1 MQYEERYFET
11 NGELKKIAIPSRGGH
26 EEQEQSEPVCPPTI
40 SERISS
46 IGKGL
51 FIGAS
56 TFLVVELV
64 AYSSLYSLSG
74 FTIGFLLAVLGL
86 CLVIGCDYALP
97 AWRMQEEERNI
108 AAYFNW
114 YKETS
119 DLLDTEATYRTIKK
133 TKHRRSSLEWD

>member
-11 NGELKKIAIPSRGGH
+11 NGEMKKIAIPSRDGH
-26 EEQEQSEPVCPPTI
+26 EEQEQAEPEGPPTI

-64 AYSSLYSLSG
+64 AYSSLYNLSG
-74 FTIGFLLAVLGL
+74 FVIGFLLAVLGL
-86 CLVIGCDYALP
+86 CLVIGCDYVLP
-97 AWRMQEEERNI
+97 AWQLLEEERNI

-119 DLLDTEATYRTIKK
+119 DLLDEEATYRTMKK
-133 TKHRRSSLEWD
+133 TKQRRSSLDWT

>member
-11 NGELKKIAIPSRGGH
+11 NGEMKKIAIPSRGGR
-26 EEQEQSEPVCPPTI
+26 EEQAQAEPEYLPTI

-74 FTIGFLLAVLGL
+74 FAIGFLLAVLGL
-86 CLVIGCDYALP
+86 GLVIGCDYILP
-97 AWRMQEEERNI
+97 AMQLLEEERNI

-114 YKETS
+114 YRETS
-119 DLLDTEATYRTIKK
+119 NLLDEEATYRTIKK
-133 TKHRRSSLEWD
+133 TKQRRSSLEWN

>member
-11 NGELKKIAIPSRGGH
+11 NGELKKIAIPSRGGR
-26 EEQEQSEPVCPPTI
+26 EEQEQAEPEYLPTI

-74 FTIGFLLAVLGL
+74 FAIGFLLAVLGL
-86 CLVIGCDYALP
+86 GLVIGCDYILP
-97 AWRMQEEERNI
+97 AMQLLEEERNI

-114 YKETS
+114 YRETS
-119 DLLDTEATYRTIKK
+119 NLLDEEATYRTIKK
-133 TKHRRSSLEWD
+133 TKQRRSSLEWN